1 GHYNSL
7 ALSIF
12 LAIANLQGSHPFSF
26 IMFDDPSQSLGQNE
40 KEQFVEIL
48 NYVAENKNLI
58 VSTMDN
64 ELFKLMN
71 DKLTKEK
78 TIYKFET
85 WDKDKGPTIKKS

>member
-1 GHYNSL
+1 
-7 ALSIF
+7 
-12 LAIANLQGSHPFSF
+12 
-26 IMFDDPSQSLGQNE
+26 M
-40 KEQFVEIL
+40 
-48 NYVAENKNLI
+48 AENKNLI